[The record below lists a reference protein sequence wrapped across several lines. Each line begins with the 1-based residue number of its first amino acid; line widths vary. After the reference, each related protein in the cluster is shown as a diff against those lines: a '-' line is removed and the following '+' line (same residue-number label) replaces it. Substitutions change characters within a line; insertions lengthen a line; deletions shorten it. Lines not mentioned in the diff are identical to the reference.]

1 MSKTRTTLFPNGVTN
16 ADPNTFSALENLR
29 TSDNFKYFG
38 IVDDFD
44 RGFLA
49 TLWTVAG
56 DGTEVVALAAGAG
69 GVLSIATG
77 GTDTNNAQLSAE
89 ALNILFATD
98 KELWFRT
105 TLRMNDVTDSVLFA
119 GITDGAADPV
129 NDLPEDGIFF
139 RKDDADANIDFIV
152 RKGDAE
158 VVTSLALGTIVI
170 NVDME
175 LAFHYDGV
183 GGLRAYIDD
192 ELVFN
197 ETVTAALLPDAV
209 LMTGQL
215 FVETGKTGA
224 VTVLADNLLA
234 LAER

>member
-1 MSKTRTTLFPNGVTN
+1 MPTPRTTLFPNGVSN
-16 ADPNTFSALENLR
+16 ASPNTFSALENLR
-29 TSDNFKYFG
+29 TLDNFKYFG
-38 IVDDFD
+38 IADDFD
-44 RGFLA
+44 RGFLS

-69 GVLSIATG
+69 GILSIATG

-89 ALNILFATD
+89 ALNILFATNR
-98 KELWFRT
+98 ELWFRT
-105 TLRMNDVTDSVLFA
+105 TLQMDDVTDSVLFA

-129 NDLPEDGIFF
+129 ADPPEDGIFF
-139 RKDDADANIDFIV
+139 RKDDADASIDFIV
-152 RKGDAE
+152 RKTDAE

-170 NVDME
+170 NTDME
-175 LAFHYDGV
+175 LAFHYDGT
-183 GGLRAYIDD
+183 GLMRVYIDD
-192 ELVFN
+192 ALVL
-197 ETVTAALLPDAV
+197 TQTLTAALLPDLV